1 MKIKINNILKLKL
14 NYLFLLLIS
23 ITASRNVFSQ
33 DSDNEPDIISRFRP
47 GVMWF
52 YTGLKPATPER
63 VRKYD
68 RLIFDVVH
76 NDWQSEDVK
85 PFKVVPSSIGF
96 NTNLMFDI
104 PLTEGNTVSFGTG
117 LAYGFFHVRMNDFLT
132 RNSSEN
138 STKIIPN
145 IGQYGI
151 EKSVFNMNTLSIP
164 LELRFRGKNWKHA
177 KLHIG
182 GKFTYQFHAST
193 ILSSKYDGIISQQK
207 TVGFYDLNPI
217 NASAHIRVG
226 IRNWSIFASYGFMP
240 IFKNDLSTKLNPL
253 QFGISVSLF

>member
-1 MKIKINNILKLKL
+1 MKL
-14 NYLFLLLIS
+14 NLKYYFVLLVFLNIS
-23 ITASRNVFSQ
+23 GNLFSQ
-33 DSDNEPDIISRFRP
+33 DSDNEPDIVSRFRP

-52 YTGLKPATPER
+52 YTGLKPATPEK

-68 RLIFDVVH
+68 RLIFDIVY
-76 NDWQSEDVK
+76 NDWQSKDVK
-85 PFKVVPSSIGF
+85 PFKVAPSSIGF

-104 PLTEGNTVSFGTG
+104 PLTKGNTVSFGTG
-117 LAYGFFHVRMNDFLT
+117 LTYGFFHVRMNDFLT
-132 RNSSEN
+132 RNSIEN
-138 STKIIPN
+138 STKIIAN

-207 TVGFYDLNPI
+207 TIGFYDLNPI
-217 NASAHIRVG
+217 NASAHIRFG
-226 IRNWSIFASYGFMP
+226 IRNWSFFASYGFMP
-240 IFKNDLSTKLNPL
+240 IFKSDLSTKLNPL
-253 QFGISVSLF
+253 QFGVSISVF